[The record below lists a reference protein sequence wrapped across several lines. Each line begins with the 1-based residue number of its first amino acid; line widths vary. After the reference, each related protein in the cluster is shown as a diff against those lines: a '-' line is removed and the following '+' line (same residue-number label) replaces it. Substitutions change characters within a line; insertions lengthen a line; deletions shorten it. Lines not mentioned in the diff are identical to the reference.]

1 MMTKLFVY
9 IGYIFLFMIMILLLQ
24 KENLGLV
31 LSSSSSG
38 TGSGAAK
45 PPYVQLL
52 FPSNTKLSGDLT
64 FVFVVKFG
72 AITKNARL
80 FDFGDGRSANNI
92 FLGNEG
98 TFAKLTFQ
106 VWDGSSQSHG
116 TSMSN
121 QDFQAGI
128 RYHIV
133 AVVDSSGQ
141 VCVCVCVCVCV
152 YEREEGEGGRE
163 REEL

>member
-1 MMTKLFVY
+1 M
-9 IGYIFLFMIMILLLQ
+9 
-24 KENLGLV
+24 N
-31 LSSSSSG
+31 
-38 TGSGAAK
+38 

-152 YEREEGEGGRE
+152 RERGGRGGGE